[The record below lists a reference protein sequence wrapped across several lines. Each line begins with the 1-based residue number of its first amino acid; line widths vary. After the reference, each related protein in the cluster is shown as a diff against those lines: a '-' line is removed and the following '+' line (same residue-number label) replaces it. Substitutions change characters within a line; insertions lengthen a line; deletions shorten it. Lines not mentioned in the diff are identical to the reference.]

1 MDRMVFST
9 NQKKIAIWNFKSD
22 NVVALIL
29 GVSLLSGDAE
39 IQPCAPGC
47 VQETAVE
54 GIKENSTNTRMLVSS
69 DELFREKRR
78 YRLTPAERLHGGF

>member
-9 NQKKIAIWNFKSD
+9 NQKIALWNFKSD

-54 GIKENSTNTRMLVSS
+54 GMKENSTNTRMLVSL
-69 DELFREKRR
+69 DELLRQTRR
-78 YRLTPAERLHGGF
+78 YRLKTTVESLCKG